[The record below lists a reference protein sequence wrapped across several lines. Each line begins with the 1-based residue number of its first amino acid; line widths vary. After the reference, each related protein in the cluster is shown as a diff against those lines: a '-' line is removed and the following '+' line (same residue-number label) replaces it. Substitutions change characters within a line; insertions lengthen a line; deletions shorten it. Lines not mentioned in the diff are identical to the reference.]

1 MISCNNLVTSMAVEA
16 WVQQQHAAKCEQRA
30 LNARVK
36 KQQQS
41 LGITL
46 GGLVGGLE
54 ATGVIFCHNLVTSM
68 AVEAWLQQQHAA
80 KCEQRALNA

>member
-1 MISCNNLVTSMAVEA
+1 MGGLPGCLEATGVIFCNNLVTSMAVEA
-16 WVQQQHAAKCEQRA
+16 WLQQQHAANGEQRA

-46 GGLVGGLE
+46 GGLPGCWE
-54 ATGVIFCHNLVTSM
+54 ATGMISCHNLVSSI
-68 AVEAWLQQQHAA
+68 AVDKWVQQ
-80 KCEQRALNA
+80 